1 MLTEA
6 ILLEQNRRLREE
18 NEELR
23 EALRQATARAPAP
36 LPPDV
41 PYLSAKE
48 EAVFRALLQRGVT
61 VSRETIYSDLY
72 GHDSEVLPHI
82 VDVFISHLRRKL
94 ARTRYNVETV
104 HARGWRLSVAETQ
117 AAVAA

>member
-6 ILLEQNRRLREE
+6 LLLEQNRRLREE

-23 EALRQATARAPAP
+23 ETVRQLRERLPEP
-36 LPPDV
+36 LPADV

-48 EAVFRALLQRGVT
+48 EAVFRALFDRRVT
-61 VSRETIYSDLY
+61 VSRDVIYADLY
-72 GHDSEVLPHI
+72 GVDCEVLPHI

-94 ARTRYNVETV
+94 RGTRYVIGTV
-104 HARGWRLSVAETQ
+104 HARGWRLVTASAEAI
-117 AAVAA
+117 AA

>member
-6 ILLEQNRRLREE
+6 LLLEQNKRLREE

-23 EALRQATARAPAP
+23 ETVRQLRERLPEQLPA
-36 LPPDV
+36 DV

-48 EAVFRALLQRGVT
+48 ESVFRALLTRRVT
-61 VSRETIYSDLY
+61 VSRDVIYADLY
-72 GHDSEVLPHI
+72 GLDCEVLPHI

-94 ARTRYNVETV
+94 AGTRYSIETV
-104 HARGWRLSVAETQ
+104 HSRGWRLAIAQ
-117 AAVAA
+117 ALAA